1 LHYGKLDDNNR
12 GTDGLTEETIEMR
25 GRNASSFSYALAS
38 QKNIARR
45 NRHTV
50 ETPTNN
56 NNNKMSNNSTLNIVN
71 NP

>member
-1 LHYGKLDDNNR
+1 
-12 GTDGLTEETIEMR
+12 MR

-45 NRHTV
+45 NRLTV
-50 ETPTNN
+50 DTPTNN
-56 NNNKMSNNSTLNIVN
+56 NRTNNNSANNIVN